1 LHQVYFH
8 IQSDKES
15 LLFESQLPTIVTL
28 TKGCKT
34 AQVVRDLKQ
43 IPAGCGS
50 AVVTPT
56 VALYTLVR
64 VSITS
69 FHQSFPLIPLH
80 LQGLVDLDVE
90 IAKADKKL
98 ILARLNLDKVV
109 KVESQ
114 PGYEDTVPTNVRM
127 ANEDKACIQ

>member
-1 LHQVYFH
+1 
-8 IQSDKES
+8 
-15 LLFESQLPTIVTL
+15 VTL

-34 AQVVRDLKQ
+34 AQVVRDVDQ

-64 VSITS
+64 ASIDLFPQRS
-69 FHQSFPLIPLH
+69 PLILLA

-98 ILARLNLDKVV
+98 ILARLNLDKVT

-114 PGYEDTVPTNVRM
+114 PDYEDTVPANVRL
-127 ANEDKACIQ
+127 ANEEKARIQGLLALVYETHNK